1 MVMSLVRMQVR
12 LLLRWECNFHPASYQ
27 VPVITINDQSTP
39 ILISSFLKQK
49 IFPHTK
55 QFYQLH
61 PGSHTVELAVERQ
74 TECMTSVR
82 DNSDHERRVYVVK
95 SSRDISALIPPQL
108 LCPTTTMC
116 STCRQWIQL
125 LVSDQIKIIT
135 ASRWNAAS
143 SCQHETD
150 PIQTA
155 ARR

>member
-1 MVMSLVRMQVR
+1 MVRMQVR

-27 VPVITINDQSTP
+27 VPVITINDHSTP
-39 ILISSFLKQK
+39 LLISSFLKQK
-49 IFPHTK
+49 WFPHPK
-55 QFYQLH
+55 QLYQLH
-61 PGSHTVELAVERQ
+61 SGSHKLAVERQ
-74 TECMTSVR
+74 TECMTSVT
-82 DNSDHERRVYVVK
+82 DNSDRERRVYVVK

-116 STCRQWIQL
+116 STCKQWIQL

>member
-1 MVMSLVRMQVR
+1 MSLVRMQVR

-49 IFPHTK
+49 NSPTPSNFTNCIRAV
-55 QFYQLH
+55 
-61 PGSHTVELAVERQ
+61 TVELAVERQ

-82 DNSDHERRVYVVK
+82 DNSDHERRAYVVK

-125 LVSDQIKIIT
+125 LVSDQIKIII

-150 PIQTA
+150 LIQTR